1 VLTRLNAIDG
11 VESSSALLANDGNR
25 MVQIRI
31 RPGARVT
38 KVVEEVRRALR
49 AEVPNETP
57 VQLEGKSA
65 DAFGLKQDW
74 LTLSQLN
81 ALAAEEE
88 SSSPRFDK
96 GYLLLA
102 LTVLIAFCAFL
113 FWLLRHQ
120 RSVRQRSEVRL
131 D

>member
-11 VESSSALLANDGNR
+11 VESSSALLANHGNR

-31 RPGARVT
+31 RPGARLT

-49 AEVPNETP
+49 AEVQNETP
-57 VQLEGKSA
+57 VPLEGKSA
-65 DAFGLKQDW
+65 DAFGRKQDW
-74 LTLSQLN
+74 LTIRQLN
-81 ALAAEEE
+81 ALAMEE
-88 SSSPRFDK
+88 SSSRRFGK

-102 LTVLIAFCAFL
+102 LSVLIVLCAFL
-113 FWLLRHQ
+113 FWLLRRQ
-120 RSVRQRSEVRL
+120 RTVRQRSEVRL